1 MTKGVFNM
9 TKGGILF
16 LAIIIVIIVYFVTK
30 D

>member
-1 MTKGVFNM
+1 MTKGGIDM